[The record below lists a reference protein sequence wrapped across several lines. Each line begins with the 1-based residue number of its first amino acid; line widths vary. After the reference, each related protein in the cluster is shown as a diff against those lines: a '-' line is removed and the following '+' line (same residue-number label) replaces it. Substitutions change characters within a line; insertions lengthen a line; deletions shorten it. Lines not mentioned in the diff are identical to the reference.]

1 MQLKTGCLLHIE
13 GYDGFK
19 VLAANISDV
28 NCLYFR
34 LENDQKI
41 VELKSEVNSVDIS
54 VPSGASQAKIKGFKI
69 SQFVEKLSL
78 ATKRHNLQGKK
89 ICEIVY
95 HPTIYFQQLKV
106 PHKKI

>member
-1 MQLKTGCLLHIE
+1 VQLKTGCLLHIE

-34 LENDQKI
+34 LENYQKI
-41 VELKSEVNSVDIS
+41 VELKSEVNLKEVNSVDIS

-89 ICEIVY
+89 SVRLC
-95 HPTIYFQQLKV
+95 TILQY
-106 PHKKI
+106 ISNS